1 MMPDIGDHPE
11 NLNYSHKLIGMIY
24 WKMKANQTR
33 YRRTRGR
40 VMGSILLIV
49 TSLAMAAQAQD
60 HKSIFSGAHVGMT
73 IEQCQKY
80 YHRLHIGSMGH
91 SGAPQGEVEVEFR
104 TSGDPQ
110 RRVYVYYQK
119 ANGKIVSVTYAKMG
133 DNETFSKDEIQYLT
147 GLNQGSG
154 LVTKVTEGYFE
165 VSTLEH
171 SKLEQGQ

>member
-1 MMPDIGDHPE
+1 MPDIRDHLE

-33 YRRTRGR
+33 YRPIRGHI
-40 VMGSILLIV
+40 MGSILLIV
-49 TSLAMAAQAQD
+49 TSSAMAAQAQD
-60 HKSIFSGAHVGMT
+60 DKSIFSGAHVGMT

-104 TSGDPQ
+104 TGEQPQ

-119 ANGKIVSVTYAKMG
+119 ADGKIVSVTYAKMG

-165 VSTLEH
+165 VSTPEH

>member
-1 MMPDIGDHPE
+1 
-11 NLNYSHKLIGMIY
+11 
-24 WKMKANQTR
+24 
-33 YRRTRGR
+33 
-40 VMGSILLIV
+40 MGSILLIV

-60 HKSIFSGAHVGMT
+60 DKSIFSGAHVGMT

-119 ANGKIVSVTYAKMG
+119 ANGKIVSVTYAKMV
-133 DNETFSKDEIQYLT
+133 TMRRFPKMRFST
-147 GLNQGSG
+147 SPAS
-154 LVTKVTEGYFE
+154 TRE
-165 VSTLEH
+165 VVW
-171 SKLEQGQ
+171 

>member
-1 MMPDIGDHPE
+1 
-11 NLNYSHKLIGMIY
+11 MIY

-33 YRRTRGR
+33 YRPTRSR
-40 VMGSILLIV
+40 MMGSILLIV
-49 TSLAMAAQAQD
+49 TSLAMATAAQAQD
-60 HKSIFSGAHVGMT
+60 DKSIFAGARVGMT

-91 SGAPQGEVEVEFR
+91 SGAPKGEVEVEFR
-104 TSGDPQ
+104 AGEPQ

-133 DNETFSKDEIQYLT
+133 DNETFSKDEVQYLT

-165 VSTLEH
+165 VSTPEH
-171 SKLEQGQ
+171 SQLEQGQ

>member
-1 MMPDIGDHPE
+1 
-11 NLNYSHKLIGMIY
+11 
-24 WKMKANQTR
+24 MKANQTR
-33 YRRTRGR
+33 YLL
-40 VMGSILLIV
+40 GSILLIV
-49 TSLAMAAQAQD
+49 TSLVMAMAAQAQD
-60 HKSIFSGAHVGMT
+60 DKSIFAGAHVGMT

-91 SGAPQGEVEVEFR
+91 SGAPKGEVEVEFR
-104 TSGDPQ
+104 TGDPQ

-165 VSTLEH
+165 VSTPEH

>member
-1 MMPDIGDHPE
+1 MMPDIGDHLE
-11 NLNYSHKLIGMIY
+11 NLNYSHKLFEMIY
-24 WKMKANQTR
+24 RKMKANQTR
-33 YRRTRGR
+33 YRPIRNR
-40 VMGSILLIV
+40 VMGSILVIV

-60 HKSIFSGAHVGMT
+60 DKSIFSGAHVGMT

-80 YHRLHIGSMGH
+80 YHRIHIGSMGH
-91 SGAPQGEVEVEFR
+91 SGAPKGEVEVEFR
-104 TSGDPQ
+104 TGGDPQ

-147 GLNQGSG
+147 GLSQGSG

-165 VSTLEH
+165 VSTPEH

>member
-1 MMPDIGDHPE
+1 
-11 NLNYSHKLIGMIY
+11 
-24 WKMKANQTR
+24 MKANQTR
-33 YRRTRGR
+33 YLL
-40 VMGSILLIV
+40 GSILLIV
-49 TSLAMAAQAQD
+49 TSLVMAMAAQAQD
-60 HKSIFSGAHVGMT
+60 DKSIFAGAHVGMT

-91 SGAPQGEVEVEFR
+91 SGAPKGEVEVEFR
-104 TSGDPQ
+104 TGDPQ

-133 DNETFSKDEIQYLT
+133 DNETFSKQEIQYLT

-165 VSTLEH
+165 VSTPEH
-171 SKLEQGQ
+171 AQLEQGQ

>member
-1 MMPDIGDHPE
+1 
-11 NLNYSHKLIGMIY
+11 
-24 WKMKANQTR
+24 MKANQTR
-33 YRRTRGR
+33 YL
-40 VMGSILLIV
+40 MGSILLIV
-49 TSLAMAAQAQD
+49 TSLVMAMAAQAQD
-60 HKSIFSGAHVGMT
+60 DKSIFAGAHVGMT

-91 SGAPQGEVEVEFR
+91 SGAPKGEVEVEFR
-104 TSGDPQ
+104 TGDPQ

-133 DNETFSKDEIQYLT
+133 DNETFSKEEIQYLT

-165 VSTLEH
+165 VSTPEH
-171 SKLEQGQ
+171 SQLEQGQ

>member
-1 MMPDIGDHPE
+1 
-11 NLNYSHKLIGMIY
+11 
-24 WKMKANQTR
+24 MKANQTR
-33 YRRTRGR
+33 YLL
-40 VMGSILLIV
+40 GSILLIV
-49 TSLAMAAQAQD
+49 TSLVMAMAAQAQD
-60 HKSIFSGAHVGMT
+60 DKSIFAGAHVGMT

-91 SGAPQGEVEVEFR
+91 SGAPKGEVEVEFR
-104 TSGDPQ
+104 TGDPQ

-133 DNETFSKDEIQYLT
+133 DNETFSKEEIQYLT

-165 VSTLEH
+165 VSTPEH
-171 SKLEQGQ
+171 AQLEQGQ

>member
-1 MMPDIGDHPE
+1 MT
-11 NLNYSHKLIGMIY
+11 Y

-33 YRRTRGR
+33 YGPIRGR
-40 VMGSILLIV
+40 MMGSILLIL
-49 TSLAMAAQAQD
+49 TSLAMATAAQAQD
-60 HKSIFSGAHVGMT
+60 DKSIFAGAHVGMT

-91 SGAPQGEVEVEFR
+91 SGAPKGEVEVEFR
-104 TSGDPQ
+104 TGDPQ

-119 ANGKIVSVTYAKMG
+119 ANGKVVSVTYAKMG

-165 VSTLEH
+165 VSTPEH
-171 SKLEQGQ
+171 SQLEQGQ